1 MRYKVFLGS
10 ILFLGIVVIILA
22 QFSIPTIFGADGYLH
37 IRMANFLRQYGPHYN
52 FHWARYS
59 VFAQHFADKDFLYH
73 VLLVPFTFLSDIF
86 WGAKLSACL
95 FTAMFYLG
103 FWLVLRRYCSQKK
116 LIPFFLLAFFCSAPF
131 LVAIT
136 QARNM
141 VIVLALTLF
150 YIDALVRKKPRVLFA
165 LAAVYALT
173 HVSSPYLLLYALL
186 AEGVRFLNEREFNWK
201 SIWATALGLLA
212 GFLLHP
218 NFPNNFLIFYLN
230 GVLVPIFALKW
241 GLELGAEFFP
251 TDTRQFVLGY
261 PLILIGLLALIILSL
276 NQAKKPKTQ
285 TQIWLSL
292 SGLFF
297 VFSFFSQRYLV
308 HAYPLILV
316 ALASYF
322 SDCQAHKGLTK
333 QAKPWPAVR
342 MAGIILVF
350 VLLGYNAY
358 KDFRQ
363 RAASERIY
371 NQHYEAVGKLMA
383 AHLPAGEVVFH
394 ANWSD
399 AQFFIGL
406 NPQDD
411 YFVTL
416 DPIYMYWWDPR
427 LYNLYRD
434 IAFGRTGD
442 PYAAL
447 KEVFSVRYGYASK
460 NYFSRLISQ
469 IRQDARF
476 EVMAEDGFGLIFRL
490 N

>member
-186 AEGVRFLNEREFNWK
+186 AEGVRFLNEREFN
-201 SIWATALGLLA
+201 
-212 GFLLHP
+212 
-218 NFPNNFLIFYLN
+218 
-230 GVLVPIFALKW
+230 
-241 GLELGAEFFP
+241 
-251 TDTRQFVLGY
+251 
-261 PLILIGLLALIILSL
+261 
-276 NQAKKPKTQ
+276 
-285 TQIWLSL
+285 
-292 SGLFF
+292 
-297 VFSFFSQRYLV
+297 
-308 HAYPLILV
+308 
-316 ALASYF
+316 
-322 SDCQAHKGLTK
+322 
-333 QAKPWPAVR
+333 
-342 MAGIILVF
+342 
-350 VLLGYNAY
+350 
-358 KDFRQ
+358 
-363 RAASERIY
+363 
-371 NQHYEAVGKLMA
+371 
-383 AHLPAGEVVFH
+383 
-394 ANWSD
+394 
-399 AQFFIGL
+399 
-406 NPQDD
+406 
-411 YFVTL
+411 
-416 DPIYMYWWDPR
+416 
-427 LYNLYRD
+427 
-434 IAFGRTGD
+434 
-442 PYAAL
+442 
-447 KEVFSVRYGYASK
+447 
-460 NYFSRLISQ
+460 
-469 IRQDARF
+469 
-476 EVMAEDGFGLIFRL
+476 
-490 N
+490 